1 MRLFCFS
8 AGKTPVFAL
17 MLLLSCL
24 LLVRCEKEPGV
35 IPPSDEEPAD
45 TAWPYTVDSAYIE
58 RLPAYYN
65 LLVHLKEEGYQ
76 FYDFRKFLKT
86 DTAALPEKLI
96 VLRHDIHA
104 RDLTWA
110 YFAFEIEKIVIGPGH
125 STFYVMWNDPLEMA
139 HASPFWQIKYL
150 QLIHCLDSCHADV
163 QPHVSPIDMVISE
176 MHPDWE
182 TCTADSLRQLYDAN
196 YHWVVTKT
204 GRRME
209 IRGKDVFHLH
219 DINVNM
225 VRLLADYNAQWK
237 AVTGLTVQGYA
248 AHGSATA
255 INKYLNNAWL
265 LDQVLLLHS
274 GVYRY
279 DAYNTKIFNTL
290 TYLSDNSL
298 PEWMKNPSLIPPGR
312 YQLLMH
318 PYQWV
323 GM

>member
-1 MRLFCFS
+1 MKIIRVS
-8 AGKTPVFAL
+8 AGPGPVVLWA
-17 MLLLSCL
+17 
-24 LLVRCEKEPGV
+24 LLVAALFLTQCEKETAFL
-35 IPPSDEEPAD
+35 PPEEEPED
-45 TAWPYTVDSAYIE
+45 TVWSYTVDSNAIQ

-86 DTAALPEKLI
+86 DTADLPEKLI

-125 STFYVMWNDPLEMA
+125 STFYVMWNDPLEVS
-139 HASPFWQIKYL
+139 HASPLWQIKYL
-150 QLIHCLDSCHADV
+150 QLIHYLDSCHVDV

-182 TCTADSLRQLYDAN
+182 TCTADSLRQVFDAN

-225 VRLLADYNAQWK
+225 VRLLGDYNAQWK

-274 GVYRY
+274 GVYKY
-279 DAYNTKIFNTL
+279 DAYNTKIFNVL

-298 PEWMKNPSLIPPGR
+298 PEWMKNPVLIPPGR
-312 YQLLMH
+312 YQMLMH

-323 GM
+323 GL